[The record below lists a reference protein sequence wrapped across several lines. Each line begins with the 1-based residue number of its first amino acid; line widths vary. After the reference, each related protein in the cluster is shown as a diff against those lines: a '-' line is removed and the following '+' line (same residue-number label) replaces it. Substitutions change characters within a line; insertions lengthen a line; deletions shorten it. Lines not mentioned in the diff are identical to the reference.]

1 MNTVSAMA
9 IRQKNQS
16 LFYAFALFATLVLA
30 ISSGRA
36 AAQATELLPE
46 GQTLIRLSV
55 SETRSVEQ
63 DLLVAHLRVE
73 KEDRDATVLQNDINQ
88 MMADALEQID
98 AAMVADLDVETG
110 YYSVYQTNRQPQ
122 GGRADT
128 VWRGTQSLTLQSKS
142 SAELLTL
149 VGELQGAGLILGNLS
164 YQVSDELARD
174 VRDSLL
180 ETALSSARAQAE
192 RIASALGKDDVE
204 IAIVDLDDISR
215 GGQPVAMMMRSASA
229 ADMEMATPAAR
240 AGESEVSLTVR
251 VQAVA
256 K

>member
-1 MNTVSAMA
+1 MNTVSAKANRQQTQA
-9 IRQKNQS
+9 IYYT
-16 LFYAFALFATLVLA
+16 LALLVTLVLTVT
-30 ISSGRA
+30 SGRA

-63 DLLVAHLRVE
+63 DLLVAQLRVE
-73 KEDRDATVLQNDINQ
+73 KEDRDATALQNDINQ
-88 MMADALEQID
+88 MMAEALALVD
-98 AAMVADLDVETG
+98 AAALSGLEVETG
-110 YYSVYQTNRQPQ
+110 YYNVYQTNRQPQ

-128 VWRGTQSLTLQSKS
+128 VWRGTQSLTLQSRS
-142 SAELLTL
+142 SAELLAL
-149 VGELQGAGLILGNLS
+149 AGQLQGTGLILGNLS
-164 YQVSDELARD
+164 YQVSDERARD

-180 ETALSSARAQAE
+180 EAALSSARVQAE
-192 RIASALGKDDVE
+192 RIASALGKDEVE
-204 IAIVDLDDISR
+204 IAIVDLNDISR
-215 GGQPVAMMMRSASA
+215 GGQTSVMMMRTASA
-229 ADMEMATPAAR
+229 ADREMATPAAR